1 MASIAPFIFYYF
13 PKGVG
18 ALLNSPSP
26 TPSGIAL
33 TTVKTTEGL
42 QKDRYMGSD
51 APSSRPQAPMH
62 VV

>member
-1 MASIAPFIFYYF
+1 MASIAPFIFYFF

-26 TPSGIAL
+26 TPSDIAL
-33 TTVKTTEGL
+33 ITVKTTKGL

-51 APSSRPQAPMH
+51 TPSSCAQFPMH